1 MAIFLLS
8 LIMIK
13 GNVMNH
19 PAYNETKTIG
29 ELTKQ
34 IANIF
39 IDRGLS
45 LTTAESCTGGN
56 LAAALCAES
65 DTAAFY
71 DIGIVT
77 FSDSAKQKMLGV
89 QATTLEKY
97 TAVSE
102 QTVRE
107 MAEGA
112 RLRAGTDISIAI
124 SGYAGPDGGEDGT
137 PAGTVWFAWSFRGQ
151 TLTRRELFS
160 GECQDVIEKAVCYSL
175 AVLVEN
181 VSAWQSH

>member
-1 MAIFLLS
+1 MS
-8 LIMIK
+8 K
-13 GNVMNH
+13 
-19 PAYNETKTIG
+19 PADSETKTTG
-29 ELTKQ
+29 ELTKH

-71 DIGIVT
+71 DIGVVT

-89 QATTLEKY
+89 QASTLEKY

-107 MAEGA
+107 MAEGV
-112 RLRAGTDISIAI
+112 RVRAGTDISMAI
-124 SGYAGPDGGEDGT
+124 SGYAGPDGGDDGT
-137 PAGTVWFAWSFRGQ
+137 PLKMGGGVVPAAPLPVRSGSHGISVGKHLPGGNVFPGNARPSSK
-151 TLTRRELFS
+151 RRS
-160 GECQDVIEKAVCYSL
+160 VT
-175 AVLVEN
+175 
-181 VSAWQSH
+181 AWQS

>member
-1 MAIFLLS
+1 MS
-8 LIMIK
+8 K
-13 GNVMNH
+13 
-19 PAYNETKTIG
+19 PADSETKTTG
-29 ELTKQ
+29 ELTKH

-71 DIGIVT
+71 DIGVVT

-89 QATTLEKY
+89 QASTLEKY

-107 MAEGA
+107 MAEGV
-112 RLRAGTDISIAI
+112 RVRAGTDISMAI
-124 SGYAGPDGGEDGT
+124 SGYAGPDGGDDGT
-137 PAGTVWFAWSFRGQ
+137 PAGTVWFAWNFRGQ
-151 TLTRRELFS
+151 TFTQRERFS
-160 GECQDVIEKAVCYSL
+160 GECQTVIKKAVCYSL
-175 AVLVEN
+175 AVLAEK
-181 VSAWQSH
+181 VSHWQSH